1 MTKSP
6 WKHFTLDEL
15 KCKCGKCGSTGLEMK
30 TELMEPIELLRER
43 LGFPFV
49 VTSGFRCAWWNT
61 VNGGAKTSAHLTGE
75 ALDIHIYKGKAL
87 KLVAEALKLKAFM
100 GFGIKQKGELCYR
113 CIHLDIKER
122 DEPTIWSY

>member
-15 KCKCGKCGSTGLEMK
+15 KCNCAICGSTGLEMK
-30 TELMEPIELLRER
+30 AELMEPIEILREH

-49 VTSGFRCAWWNT
+49 VTSGLRCKWYNAG
-61 VNGGAKTSAHLTGE
+61 VGGTPTSAHLSGE
-75 ALDIHIYKGKAL
+75 ALDIHIYRGKAL
-87 KLVAEALKLKAFM
+87 RLVAEALKLKAFM

-113 CIHLDIKER
+113 CIHLDIKQR